1 MKLNTVDF
9 SDDFY
14 KGKIVNVN
22 VNGHYFGKI
31 EPFIEPF
38 SDKIVLRSLDDDGN
52 DVMIDYDDINTL
64 IDDLETMELER
75 LG

>member
-14 KGKIVNVN
+14 KGKVVKVN

-31 EPFIEPF
+31 DPL
-38 SDKIVLRSLDDDGN
+38 SDTIILHSLDDGGN
-52 DVMIDYDDINTL
+52 DVMVEYYDINNL
-64 IDDLETMELER
+64 IDDLENMK
-75 LG
+75 LGV